1 MIIPDGRTSWFRLL
15 FQVRGS
21 TLPKIRGRLF
31 AVFAVA
37 VLVTAASTWLG
48 GLTID
53 ITTVPFTL
61 ISLALGVFLG
71 FRNNTSY
78 DRYWEAR
85 KLWGRLVN
93 DARSFA
99 RITLTV
105 ISDDAAL
112 SRHASELEAHAQ
124 PGQARALQQA
134 LIYRVIAFAHALR
147 LSLRNELGDLAALL
161 PFVDTEEL
169 TALRVQRNAPLFLAQ
184 RLSMLIAEARK
195 RALLRHRDVHLFENL
210 ITDLVDV
217 QGGCERIRATPIP
230 WSYTV
235 LMHTIVAAYCFALP
249 FGLVA
254 TTKLLTPVVVVL
266 IAYAFLG
273 LDAVGDELEQPFGRE
288 ENDLP
293 LDAISRTIE
302 LNLRQLLGETDLPE
316 LSEPEAGCILS

>member
-1 MIIPDGRTSWFRLL
+1 MSWFRLL

-21 TLPKIRGRLF
+21 ALPKIRGRLV

-37 VLVTAASTWLG
+37 VAVTVVSELLG
-48 GLTID
+48 RLTTD
-53 ITTVPFTL
+53 LTAVPFTL

-78 DRYWEAR
+78 DRYWEGR

-99 RITLTV
+99 RITLTLIAHDV
-105 ISDDAAL
+105 VTPGAA
-112 SRHASELEAHAQ
+112 SADEVRQ
-124 PGQARALQQA
+124 LQRA
-134 LIYRVIAFAHALR
+134 LIYRVIAFSHALR
-147 LSLRNELGDLAALL
+147 LSLRNEMGDGSALAQFL
-161 PFVDTEEL
+161 DETEL
-169 TALRVQRNAPLFLAQ
+169 SALRTQRNAPMYIAL
-184 RLSMLIAEARK
+184 RLSTMIASAR
-195 RALLRHRDVHLFENL
+195 RAGLLRHRDVHLFENL

-217 QGGCERIRATPIP
+217 QGGCERIRSTPIP

-254 TTKLLTPVVVVL
+254 TTHLLTPIVVVL

-273 LDAVGDELEQPFGRE
+273 LDAVGDELEQPFGLE
-288 ENDLP
+288 DNDLA
-293 LDAISRTIE
+293 LEAISRTIE
-302 LNLRQLLGETDLPE
+302 VNLRQALGESELPRLPE
-316 LSEPEAGCILS
+316 MEPGAILT